1 MFSPD
6 RSRSQLAIRLFVFKT
21 IGSDSQVFSES
32 LQLQESAELATSKRI
47 VIYCWTSKVLF
58 SYGRTLRKFKA
69 KNGNSE
75 NIILTG

>member
-47 VIYCWTSKVLF
+47 VIY
-58 SYGRTLRKFKA
+58 
-69 KNGNSE
+69 
-75 NIILTG
+75 